1 MTNAMVT
8 TNGSDRAMARYQDRE
23 EVRELA
29 DRLLKMHPA
38 AAEVGENAMR
48 AAAQLALLLGANPL
62 PGVNEM
68 HIWRDKDGRNC
79 MSLGINFW
87 RRMAQDWGGV
97 LYEVR
102 PRLMRPDEAAEYG
115 IAAGVTAAICKG
127 IRASDM
133 IKWHGLGFT
142 ANQVWDMCGRTG
154 VGTST
159 ANEYAK
165 KGRPPSWT
173 ALKRAETDML
183 RQLFPAEFGRVDR
196 EMITTDASVVITP
209 DGDVIEGNV
218 TEDEPRQLYTL
229 GDANRDLFG
238 IQPERGNAPP
248 AGITEDGEYE
258 DTPPTP
264 PAATNGKAQ
273 PAQDLGPLP
282 DDELTIEEATAAQFI
297 PKAAGLLKTDT
308 DTLKARLKALGYG
321 SIPGKPA
328 ERVAAYRKLRA
339 DMGHADDL
347 MGDVAGQPTLIA
359 DDPDARQAALATA
372 QGQLD

>member
-1 MTNAMVT
+1 VTDNALVVTN
-8 TNGSDRAMARYQDRE
+8 NDRAMARYQERE
-23 EVRELA
+23 EVRELGN
-29 DRLLKMHPA
+29 RLLKMHPA
-38 AAEVGENAMR
+38 AAEVGESAML

-68 HIWRDKDGRNC
+68 HIWKDKDGRNC

-142 ANQVWDMCGRTG
+142 ANQVWGMCGRTG

-196 EMITTDASVVITP
+196 EMIGSEAPAIVVS
-209 DGDVIEGNV
+209 GVDVIDGEV
-218 TEDEPRQLYTL
+218 TDDEDPPRQPYTL
-229 GDANRDLFG
+229 AHANRDLFG
-238 IQPERGNAPP
+238 GDDPEPTAVRPGVV
-248 AGITEDGEYE
+248 TEDGEIV
-258 DTPPTP
+258 DAPPPTP
-264 PAATNGKAQ
+264 PAATNANAQ
-273 PAQDLGPLP
+273 PTPDPGPPP
-282 DDELTIEEATAAQFI
+282 DDELAIEEAPAAQFI
-297 PKAAGLLKTDT
+297 PAAAALLETDM
-308 DTLKARLKALGYG
+308 DTLKARIKALGYER
-321 SIPGKPA
+321 IPGKPA
-328 ERVAAYRKLRA
+328 ERVAAYRALKA
-339 DMGHADDL
+339 DMGHRDDIMQPATQPAL
-347 MGDVAGQPTLIA
+347 VTVAQP
-359 DDPDARQAALATA
+359 ATDY
-372 QGQLD
+372 QD

>member
-1 MTNAMVT
+1 MSNAMVT

-115 IAAGVTAAICKG
+115 IPSGATAAICKG

-154 VGTST
+154 VGTVT
-159 ANEYAK
+159 PNEYAK

-238 IQPERGNAPP
+238 IQPERGNVPP

-258 DTPPTP
+258 DTPPAP
-264 PAATNGKAQ
+264 PANGKTKAAQ
-273 PAQDLGPLP
+273 TATDLGPP
-282 DDELTIEEATAAQFI
+282 SDEDTAISEANGDFANVAAAFLGTDALTIKRRMGE
-297 PKAAGLLKTDT
+297 LKLSVPRTGQQRIEVYHA
-308 DTLKARLKALGYG
+308 LKADL
-321 SIPGKPA
+321 
-328 ERVAAYRKLRA
+328 
-339 DMGHADDL
+339 GHADDL
-347 MGDVAGQPTLIA
+347 MGDVAGQQTLVTV
-359 DDPDARQAALATA
+359 PQPATDY
-372 QGQLD
+372 QD

>member
-1 MTNAMVT
+1 MTDNALVVA
-8 TNGSDRAMARYQDRE
+8 NNDRAIARYQDRE

-68 HIWRDKDGRNC
+68 HIWRDNKGRNC

-115 IAAGVTAAICKG
+115 VPNGTMAAICKG

-133 IKWHGLGFT
+133 IKWHGMGFT

-154 VGTST
+154 VGTVT
-159 ANEYAK
+159 PNEYAK
-165 KGRPPSWT
+165 QGRPPSWT

-196 EMITTDASVVITP
+196 EMITTDASVVIAP

-218 TEDEPRQLYTL
+218 TEDEPRQPYTL
-229 GDANRDLFG
+229 AAANRDLFG
-238 IQPERGNAPP
+238 IQPEPGNAPP

-258 DTPPTP
+258 DTPPAP
-264 PAATNGKAQ
+264 PATNSKA
-273 PAQDLGPLP
+273 AADTGPLP
-282 DDELTIEEATAAQFI
+282 DDELTIEEAPAAQFI
-297 PKAAGLLKTDT
+297 AAAAGLLETDT
-308 DTLKARLKALGYG
+308 ETLKARMKALGYER
-321 SIPGKPA
+321 IPGKPA
-328 ERVAAYRKLRA
+328 ERVAAYRTLRA
-339 DMGHADDL
+339 DLGAADDI
-347 MGDVAGQPTLIA
+347 MAVADQPALVTV
-359 DDPDARQAALATA
+359 DNRQAGREY
-372 QGQLD
+372 QD

>member
-115 IAAGVTAAICKG
+115 SPSGATAAICKG

-183 RQLFPAEFGRVDR
+183 RQLFPAAFGRVDR
-196 EMITTDASVVITP
+196 EMNT
-209 DGDVIEGNV
+209 
-218 TEDEPRQLYTL
+218 
-229 GDANRDLFG
+229 
-238 IQPERGNAPP
+238 
-248 AGITEDGEYE
+248 
-258 DTPPTP
+258 
-264 PAATNGKAQ
+264 
-273 PAQDLGPLP
+273 
-282 DDELTIEEATAAQFI
+282 TAA
-297 PKAAGLLKTDT
+297 
-308 DTLKARLKALGYG
+308 
-321 SIPGKPA
+321 
-328 ERVAAYRKLRA
+328 
-339 DMGHADDL
+339 
-347 MGDVAGQPTLIA
+347 
-359 DDPDARQAALATA
+359 
-372 QGQLD
+372 

>member
-1 MTNAMVT
+1 MTDNALVVA
-8 TNGSDRAMARYQDRE
+8 NNDRAIARYQDRE

-68 HIWRDKDGRNC
+68 HIWRDNKGRNC

-115 IAAGVTAAICKG
+115 VPNGTMAAICKG

-133 IKWHGLGFT
+133 IKWHGMGFT

-154 VGTST
+154 VGTVT
-159 ANEYAK
+159 PNEYAK
-165 KGRPPSWT
+165 QGRPPSWT

-196 EMITTDASVVITP
+196 EMITTDASVVIAP
-209 DGDVIEGNV
+209 DGDVIE
-218 TEDEPRQLYTL
+218 DEPRQPYTL
-229 GDANRDLFG
+229 AAANRDLFG
-238 IQPERGNAPP
+238 IQPEPGNAPP

-258 DTPPTP
+258 DTPPAP
-264 PAATNGKAQ
+264 PAANSKAADD
-273 PAQDLGPLP
+273 PGPLP
-282 DDELTIEEATAAQFI
+282 DDEQVIKETAAEQYLDTV
-297 PKAAGLLKTDT
+297 AALLATDA
-308 DTLKARLKALGYG
+308 DAVKARMKALGYTG
-321 SIPGKPA
+321 ISRYV
-328 ERVAAYRKLRA
+328 EQRLDTYRLLRDDRPKSLQA
-339 DMGHADDL
+339 DLFGDDNAVDHA
-347 MGDVAGQPTLIA
+347 
-359 DDPDARQAALATA
+359 AALATA
-372 QGQLD
+372 QDKQS